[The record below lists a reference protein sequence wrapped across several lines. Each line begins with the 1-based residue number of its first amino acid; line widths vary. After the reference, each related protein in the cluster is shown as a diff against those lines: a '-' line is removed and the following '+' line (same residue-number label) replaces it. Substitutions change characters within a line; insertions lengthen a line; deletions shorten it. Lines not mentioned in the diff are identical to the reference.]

1 MDTLPKLPEDLD
13 VWMYQTAAG
22 SVHYAFFNKESGM
35 WTCTACLKEIKE
47 KELLTEEISEL
58 IKCEPD
64 LLSAEALAY
73 FEVLKTEPTKKS
85 VEITENGAKI
95 LKFMQE
101 NWEKHNNIFKATTIA
116 EGLFTNGKSVSG
128 SMRKL
133 VSDGS

>member
-1 MDTLPKLPEDLD
+1 MATK
-13 VWMYQTAAG
+13 
-22 SVHYAFFNKESGM
+22 KERF
-35 WTCTACLKEIKE
+35 I
-47 KELLTEEISEL
+47 EEISEL

-64 LLSAEALAY
+64 LLSAEAVAY
-73 FEVLKTEPTKKS
+73 FEALKTEPAKKS

-133 VSDGS
+133 VSDGYVDKLGKDPVIYAITEKGKCYLLT

>member
-1 MDTLPKLPEDLD
+1 MEKNIIMATK
-13 VWMYQTAAG
+13 
-22 SVHYAFFNKESGM
+22 KEHF
-35 WTCTACLKEIKE
+35 I
-47 KELLTEEISEL
+47 EEISEL
-58 IKCEPD
+58 IRCEPD
-64 LLSAEALAY
+64 LLSTEALAY
-73 FEVLKTEPTKKS
+73 FEVLKTEPAKKS

-133 VSDGS
+133 VSDGYVDKLGKDPVIYAITEKGKYYLLT

>member
-1 MDTLPKLPEDLD
+1 MATK
-13 VWMYQTAAG
+13 
-22 SVHYAFFNKESGM
+22 KERF
-35 WTCTACLKEIKE
+35 I
-47 KELLTEEISEL
+47 EEISEL

-73 FEVLKTEPTKKS
+73 FEVLKTEPAKKT

-101 NWEKHNNIFKATTIA
+101 NWEKRNNIFKASEIA
-116 EGLFTNGKSVSG
+116 EGLFTSGKSVSG

-133 VSDGS
+133 VADGYTEKLGKDPVVYAITEKGKCYSLT

>member
-1 MDTLPKLPEDLD
+1 MATK
-13 VWMYQTAAG
+13 
-22 SVHYAFFNKESGM
+22 KERF
-35 WTCTACLKEIKE
+35 I
-47 KELLTEEISEL
+47 EEISEL

-73 FEVLKTEPTKKS
+73 FEVLKTEPAKKS

-133 VSDGS
+133 VSDGYVDKLGKDPVIYAITEKGKCYLLT